1 MNGPK
6 AQVVVPLHQW
16 CDGGGGVGGGD
27 GRGEEEEEVRKK
39 GRRKVR
45 KKEVIWRVANWKAWR
60 VAGSAHL

>member
-16 CDGGGGVGGGD
+16 CDGGGGGGGGE
-27 GRGEEEEEVRKK
+27 GRGEEGEEVSKK

-45 KKEVIWRVANWKAWR
+45 KKQVIWRVANWKAWR